1 MTTFKYVL
9 RDMGRLVV
17 NHWILGLLTLITA
30 AVMLWILGM
39 TTLFSLNVQNLLSR
53 LESEL
58 TIQAYV
64 KKGSDVERVSQ
75 KIQALASVYT
85 LKAYSPAESLAR
97 LQEKMGSQSPSGSS
111 PASRTL
117 DLMGDNPIPWN
128 FEIHVKE
135 VGQVE
140 PLVRTLS
147 AMPEIEDVVYA
158 GMVVQRISALSEV
171 SSHVALIMFDLSVVI
186 TALVVY
192 NTIHISLYS
201 RREEIGIMYLVGAT
215 RTYIATPFVL
225 EGTLLA
231 FLGSLIAVAGIVL
244 PYFPGIALLQSNLPF
259 LSTSLIGDTHIIGRF
274 CILLAGFGA
283 TLGWVCSYLVVARF
297 MHAVTRPE

>member
-1 MTTFKYVL
+1 
-9 RDMGRLVV
+9 MGRLVV
-17 NHWILGLLTLITA
+17 NHWVLGLLTLITA
-30 AVMLWILGM
+30 AVMLWILGI
-39 TTLFSLNVQNLLSR
+39 TTLFSLNVENLLSR

-75 KIQALASVYT
+75 SIQALDSVSG

-97 LQEKMGSQSPSGSS
+97 LQEKLGSQSPAGAS
-111 PASRTL
+111 PAARSLDSL

-128 FEIHVKE
+128 FEIHVRE

-140 PLVRTLS
+140 PLVRALA

-171 SSHVALIMFDLSVVI
+171 SSHVALIMFVLSVVI

-231 FLGSLIAVAGIVL
+231 FLGALIAVAGIVL
-244 PYFPGIALLQSNLPF
+244 TYFPGIALLQANLPF
-259 LSTSLIGDTHIIGRF
+259 LSTSLIGDTHIIVRF
-274 CILLAGFGA
+274 CVLLAGFGA

>member
-1 MTTFKYVL
+1 MTTLKYVL

-58 TIQAYV
+58 TIQVYI

-75 KIQALASVYT
+75 KIQALDAVYA

-97 LQEKMGSQSPSGSS
+97 LQQKMGSQSR
-111 PASRTL
+111 AL

-171 SSHVALIMFDLSVVI
+171 SSHVALIMFVLSVVI

-244 PYFPGIALLQSNLPF
+244 TYFPSIALLQGNLPF
-259 LSTSLIGDTHIIGRF
+259 LSTSLIGDTHVIGRF

>member
-17 NHWILGLLTLITA
+17 NHWILGMLTLITA
-30 AVMLWILGM
+30 AVMLWILGI
-39 TTLFSLNVQNLLSR
+39 TTLFSLNVENLLSR

-75 KIQALASVYT
+75 QIQALESVYS
-85 LKAYSPAESLAR
+85 LKAYSPAESLSR
-97 LQEKMGSQSPSGSS
+97 LQEKMGSQSR
-111 PASRTL
+111 AL

-135 VGQVE
+135 AGQVE
-140 PLVRTLS
+140 PLVSRLT

-158 GMVVQRISALSEV
+158 GMVVRRISALSKV
-171 SSHVALIMFDLSVVI
+171 ASHVALIMFVLSVVI

-231 FLGSLIAVAGIVL
+231 FLGALVAVGGIVL
-244 PYFPGIALLQSNLPF
+244 TYFPGIALLQANLPF
-259 LSTSLIGDTHIIGRF
+259 LSSSLIGDTHIIGRF
-274 CILLAGFGA
+274 CFLLAGFGA
-283 TLGWVCSYLVVARF
+283 TLGWVCSYIVVARF
-297 MHAVTRPE
+297 MHSVTRPE

>member
-58 TIQAYV
+58 TIQVYI

-75 KIQALASVYT
+75 KIQALDSVYA

-97 LQEKMGSQSPSGSS
+97 LQQKMGSQSR
-111 PASRTL
+111 AL

-171 SSHVALIMFDLSVVI
+171 SSHVALIMFVLSVVI

-244 PYFPGIALLQSNLPF
+244 TYFPSIALLQGNLPF
-259 LSTSLIGDTHIIGRF
+259 LSTSLIGDTHVIGRF

-297 MHAVTRPE
+297 MHALTRPE

>member
-1 MTTFKYVL
+1 
-9 RDMGRLVV
+9 MGHLVV

-58 TIQAYV
+58 TIQVYI

-75 KIQALASVYT
+75 KIQALDAVYA

-97 LQEKMGSQSPSGSS
+97 LQQKMGSQSR
-111 PASRTL
+111 AL
-117 DLMGDNPIPWN
+117 YLMGDNPIPWN

-171 SSHVALIMFDLSVVI
+171 SSHVALIMFVLSVVI

-244 PYFPGIALLQSNLPF
+244 TYFPSIALLQGNLPF
-259 LSTSLIGDTHIIGRF
+259 LSTSLIGDTHVIGRF

>member
-58 TIQAYV
+58 TIQVYI

-75 KIQALASVYT
+75 KIQALDAVYA

-97 LQEKMGSQSPSGSS
+97 LQQKMGSQSR
-111 PASRTL
+111 AL

-171 SSHVALIMFDLSVVI
+171 SSHVALIMFVLSVVI

-244 PYFPGIALLQSNLPF
+244 TYFPSIALLQGNLPF
-259 LSTSLIGDTHIIGRF
+259 LSTSLIGDTHVIGRF